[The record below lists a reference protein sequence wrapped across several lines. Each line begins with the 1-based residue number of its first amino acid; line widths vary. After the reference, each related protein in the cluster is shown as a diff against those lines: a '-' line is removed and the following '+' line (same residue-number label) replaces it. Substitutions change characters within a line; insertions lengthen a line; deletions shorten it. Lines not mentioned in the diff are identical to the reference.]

1 MPVPVPVEY
10 PIDWVLEI
18 LEEMKLKHSSL
29 IGDSLS
35 FKRAG
40 NGRRVLIRFLPSVL
54 EYAIIDNMEAAGLLE
69 EYYAARDKNLSKHLN

>member
-1 MPVPVPVEY
+1 MQVEY

-18 LEEMKLKHSSL
+18 LEEMKLKYSSL

-40 NGRRVLIRFLPSVL
+40 IGRRVLIPFLPSIP

-69 EYYAARDKNLSKHLN
+69 EYYAARDKNLSKHFN